1 MQKSAIV
8 KGSAQTAPS
17 SRTGGKGKAAG
28 NIFKTAK
35 PKTQFTE
42 ILGQLASSM
51 QPMQPVN
58 AGLIKPSGNAAA
70 DTTGLNRVKASP
82 AHADGVALKGKMSG
96 AAAGQIES
104 GSTRITHQPAQHA
117 EKANAAETAGAGAT
131 QAFTHQLANSN
142 HLPPAR
148 EKTSGTGKSDRL
160 STTARGSG
168 EMRPAVLPAEVSQ
181 SSNSGEIK
189 VADLMSRSRVKSP
202 AHGSDR
208 AVGPKSDLALEG
220 FSSGKSGT
228 SSSSGSEE
236 IKAADSMASSRVKS
250 PAHGS
255 DRAVGPKP
263 DLATEAFSAEKS
275 GRSDSLAVKP
285 GETTRSP
292 SLESGSEATGKQTP
306 VNKVEISLNAG
317 GNGLVKTEAAAEPN
331 VMNAGKTMLSQSQ
344 TDYLVSKMIQQINV
358 APSSLEV
365 SLKPEYLGKVSILI
379 HALEGAVA
387 VNVIAHNAEAANLL
401 NSNLHHIRNNLE
413 QQGIN
418 VQQMEVN
425 LAFQEKQDHH
435 QGGGYKGER
444 RIVQETAS
452 LDTGMDY
459 GSIPYPEQGSTSSYQ
474 LNLLA

>member
-189 VADLMSRSRVKSP
+189 VADLMSR
-202 AHGSDR
+202 
-208 AVGPKSDLALEG
+208 
-220 FSSGKSGT
+220 
-228 SSSSGSEE
+228 
-236 IKAADSMASSRVKS
+236 SRVKS